1 MQSKCRGQRL
11 KIASK
16 PSVEHKSGTLV
27 PDDASMNR
35 DDIVCSNNAESGKKK
50 VPVHEDAAEVDWS
63 AVLHDVLPIV
73 DPNTVEERRPERP

>member
-1 MQSKCRGQRL
+1 
-11 KIASK
+11 
-16 PSVEHKSGTLV
+16 
-27 PDDASMNR
+27 MNR